1 MFSIFKKKN
10 VEPIDERREAIKQ
23 SRQSNVSEPIDD
35 RREAIEQSREKKKP
49 VKKATSKKK
58 K

>member
-10 VEPIDERREAIKQ
+10 VEPIDDRREAIKQ
-23 SRQSNVSEPIDD
+23 SREG
-35 RREAIEQSREKKKP
+35 KKP
-49 VKKATSKKK
+49 VKKAAPKKK